1 MACCDRRLSLGA
13 TESVCPTCL
22 ATVAAERF
30 AEGDV
35 VYLRKTCPEHGAV
48 VTPIWRGLD
57 SYLRW
62 GLAPRAYS
70 RPSVAA
76 TPVERGCPH
85 DCGLCSDHRQQ
96 SCCVLLEVTSRCDLA
111 CPVCYA
117 SASRNGVD
125 ASLDEIDGWL
135 DTLAEAG
142 GRVHIQLSGGEP
154 TTRDDLPEIVARVRA
169 RGFDFVQLNTNGVRI
184 AREPAYL
191 AALAEAGLDCVFL
204 QFDGV
209 TDDVYRRLRGAKLMR
224 LKAQAIDN
232 CGAAGVGVVLTPT
245 LVPGVNVGE
254 IGAIVDFAVAHMPAV
269 RAVHFQPVS
278 YFGRCLAEPD
288 AASRIT
294 LPEVMEAL
302 IAHSGGTIR
311 LDDFR
316 PGSAENPYC
325 SFSGRFVVDAAGRM
339 RPAAEARPSCCG
351 APVEPQRTACCD
363 SARPSSD
370 VARERRYVAGQWTRA
385 DRAAA
390 PVAGLDA
397 FDAFLADQRAHARTF
412 RHGVPGRLDARPRPA
427 APVPHSRRLARPA
440 RDPVLRLQ
448 PDQPRRPLAL
458 SRADRRPRG
467 GRVSAATLDPWMAAR
482 MGLAAPLT
490 RQAIADWQFA
500 RLNETI
506 AHARAASPFYRA
518 RRDWPD
524 GPLGGVEDLARLPF
538 TTAADL
544 SANDPPLLALSQS
557 AVARVVTLETSGTQR
572 SAEAAP
578 FHPRRSRSRPSS
590 SSATAWRCSRGRAT
604 AWRSPFPAAILAAS
618 LRGSRSRCADSA
630 PFLSRRRRRSIRP
643 RSPRGCETRSQT
655 SSPGRRFR
663 CWRRRASPPT
673 TAARQSAPAPCC

>member
-35 VYLRKTCPEHGAV
+35 VYLRKTCPDHGAV

-70 RPSVAA
+70 PPSVAA

-117 SASRNGVD
+117 SASRKGVD
-125 ASLDEIDGWL
+125 ASLDEIEGWL

-169 RGFDFVQLNTNGVRI
+169 RGFEFVQLNTNGVRL

-191 AALAEAGLDCVFL
+191 AALAAAGLDCVFL

-209 TDDVYRRLRGAKLMR
+209 TEGVYRRLRGAKLMR
-224 LKAQAIDN
+224 LKAQAVSN
-232 CGAAGVGVVLTPT
+232 CGVAGVGVVLTPT

-325 SFSGRFVVDAAGRM
+325 SFSGRFIVDPDGRM
-339 RPAAEARPSCCG
+339 RPAAEARSSCCG
-351 APVEPQRTACCD
+351 AAVEPQRSSCCE
-363 SARPSSD
+363 SARPSPD
-370 VARERRYVAGQWTRA
+370 VARERRYVAGQWSRA

-390 PVAGLDA
+390 PVAGLGA
-397 FDAFLADQRAHARTF
+397 FDAFLAGQQRTLGLSGMAFQDAWTLDLD
-412 RHGVPGRLDARPRPA
+412 RLRQCHIHVVSPDRRVIPFCAYNLT
-427 APVPHSRRLARPA
+427 SR
-440 RDPVLRLQ
+440 DG
-448 PDQPRRPLAL
+448 RPLY
-458 SRADRRPRG
+458 RAPI
-467 GRVSAATLDPWMAAR
+467 AAR
-482 MGLAAPLT
+482 
-490 RQAIADWQFA
+490 
-500 RLNETI
+500 E
-506 AHARAASPFYRA
+506 
-518 RRDWPD
+518 
-524 GPLGGVEDLARLPF
+524 
-538 TTAADL
+538 
-544 SANDPPLLALSQS
+544 
-557 AVARVVTLETSGTQR
+557 AVA
-572 SAEAAP
+572 
-578 FHPRRSRSRPSS
+578 
-590 SSATAWRCSRGRAT
+590 
-604 AWRSPFPAAILAAS
+604 
-618 LRGSRSRCADSA
+618 
-630 PFLSRRRRRSIRP
+630 
-643 RSPRGCETRSQT
+643 
-655 SSPGRRFR
+655 
-663 CWRRRASPPT
+663 
-673 TAARQSAPAPCC
+673 